1 MLSEQC
7 QAMHGPHAL
16 HKVDCVAWRLV
27 GRHLLLTAPLL
38 NESPGRGANACV
50 LRERA
55 ARSEC
60 ASIACEPPSDAANP
74 PGRALD
80 SATPPLMANDSCP
93 TRPGRG

>member
-1 MLSEQC
+1 
-7 QAMHGPHAL
+7 MHGPHAL

-60 ASIACEPPSDAANP
+60 ASMACEPPSDAANP